1 MTKKVSSLF
10 EVVVFEV
17 VELWCLLFF
26 LRLGLELELELE
38 LELLEEEEAEG
49 G

>member
-17 VELWCLLFF
+17 VESWCLLFF
-26 LRLGLELELELE
+26 LRLGLELELLIEE
-38 LELLEEEEAEG
+38 EEEEAEG